1 MSETILYRL
10 VPHEE
15 GTVLPPE
22 HIAIGDWIDL
32 RCAKSIVLAKGQFM
46 IIPLGIAMKVPDGYE
61 SILAPRSSTCK
72 KFGIVQANSIGVLDN
87 SFAGDNDEWGMP
99 VIAVRDT
106 EIQFNDRICQFRIQK
121 NQPEIV
127 FKQVQH
133 LPDKDRG
140 GWGSTGVQ

>member
-72 KFGIVQANSIGVLDN
+72 KFGIIQANSIGVLDN
-87 SFAGDNDEWGMP
+87 
-99 VIAVRDT
+99 
-106 EIQFNDRICQFRIQK
+106 
-121 NQPEIV
+121 
-127 FKQVQH
+127 
-133 LPDKDRG
+133 
-140 GWGSTGVQ
+140 